1 MTTRLNP
8 QTLAQLFTEARTFS
22 AWQDKAVPSEL
33 LHELYELTRSL
44 RRLLSMDRQLALYLS
59 PALKPK
65 PNLNLRSP
73 KAILTK
79 P

>member
-22 AWQDKAVPSEL
+22 AWQDKAVSSEL
-33 LHELYELTRSL
+33 L
-44 RRLLSMDRQLALYLS
+44 MDRQLALYLS